1 MSKECKDLISQ
12 LLVKGNRLGSEHG
25 AADIKKHKFFKD
37 IPWDT
42 LHKQPAPVVPQVKS
56 PTDTSAFPT
65 LKDVRLRPTV
75 SPLFPFHSL
84 CSALILLT
92 FVCLAVTLLPS
103 CVFLPSLYR
112 QAADDFHWEGMDS
125 SQDSTFNTFGYA
137 RRGFGRTA
145 SQDDLTIIKR
155 RLKDPMTEDQ
165 DEIAR
170 HNQRTI

>member
-1 MSKECKDLISQ
+1 
-12 LLVKGNRLGSEHG
+12 
-25 AADIKKHKFFKD
+25 
-37 IPWDT
+37 
-42 LHKQPAPVVPQVKS
+42 VPQVKS

-65 LKDVRLRPTV
+65 LKDVRARPIVPLSISV
-75 SPLFPFHSL
+75 SLSLSLSPFLFSFFVGRVDLYPW
-84 CSALILLT
+84 LLSRRYAYL
-92 FVCLAVTLLPS
+92 FI
-103 CVFLPSLYR
+103 VFLLLLSR

-145 SQDDLTIIKR
+145 SQDDLTAIKR
-155 RLKDPMTEDQ
+155 RLKDPMTDDQ